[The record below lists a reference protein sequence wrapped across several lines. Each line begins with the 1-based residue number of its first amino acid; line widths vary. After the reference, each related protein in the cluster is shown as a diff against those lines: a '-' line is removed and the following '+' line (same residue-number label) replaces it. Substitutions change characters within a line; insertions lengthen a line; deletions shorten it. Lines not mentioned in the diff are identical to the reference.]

1 MFYPKKIKM
10 YSQIAMFWGLIS
22 GFVIGAVYEIFGVF
36 IIKLFTNDSSIREV
50 FISLLP
56 YIALHQIFDHLQTIE
71 TGVLKSLK
79 RQRHAG
85 IALILIMFGCGLP
98 VAYETAFGLKW
109 GIVGAYF
116 GLIVGTALITAYF
129 TVLILFFTNWNDL
142 AKNITTLA
150 EQSKEEVDLAVI

>member
-1 MFYPKKIKM
+1 M

-36 IIKLFTNDSSIREV
+36 IIRLFTTDHSIRDV

-56 YIALHQIFDHLQTIE
+56 YIAIHQIFDHLQTIE

-85 IALILIMFGCGLP
+85 IALILIMFGFGLP
-98 VAYETAFGLKW
+98 VAYITAFDLKW
-109 GIVGAYF
+109 GIVGAYM
-116 GLIVGTALITAYF
+116 GLIVGTALITVYF
-129 TVLILFFTNWNDL
+129 TVLISFFTNWTDL
-142 AKNITTLA
+142 MKDMTTLA
-150 EQSKEEVDLAVI
+150 EKSKDEVNLAVI